1 MAYCDII
8 FTYEFET
15 QIVRKLIVRIFIGI
29 QNYSSG
35 SCTFY
40 QQAHFAI
47 DFIKCN
53 EIPIK

>member
-1 MAYCDII
+1 MLYCDII

-15 QIVRKLIVRIFIGI
+15 HIVVRIFIGI